1 MDYKSQIMRL
11 IINHP
16 GATRAYIEK
25 HCGGKH
31 SSTTTH
37 RLHEML
43 ALGFIRREKS
53 VIRGGKWQYK
63 YSSLMMQL
71 VLMIRLSAI
80 YYAEDV
86 IEAIEQAGLKVK
98 K

>member
-1 MDYKSQIMRL
+1 MDYKSQIMRV

-43 ALGFIRREKS
+43 ALASFAVRS
-53 VIRGGKWQYK
+53 Q
-63 YSSLMMQL
+63 
-71 VLMIRLSAI
+71 
-80 YYAEDV
+80 
-86 IEAIEQAGLKVK
+86 
-98 K
+98 

>member
-1 MDYKSQIMRL
+1 MDYKSQIMRV

-53 VIRGGKWQYK
+53 VIRGGNGSINI
-63 YSSLMMQL
+63 SSLTMQL
-71 VLMIRLSAI
+71 ALMMRLSAI
-80 YYAEDV
+80 CLITKAR
-86 IEAIEQAGLKVK
+86 K
-98 K
+98 